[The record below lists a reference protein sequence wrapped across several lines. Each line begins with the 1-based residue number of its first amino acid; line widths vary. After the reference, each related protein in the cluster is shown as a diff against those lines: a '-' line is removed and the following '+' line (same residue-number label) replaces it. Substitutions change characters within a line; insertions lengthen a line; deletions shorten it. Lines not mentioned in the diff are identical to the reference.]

1 MDHALL
7 RLARIDAAQDPGASG
22 AGDGGCASVLS
33 AAGHGALLG
42 VIDAAVGVRT
52 LDQLR
57 HWSRG
62 ALQNILPHGIL
73 ACGLGSVRGRR
84 LMLRPVL
91 LDGFRAALPHRDSVA
106 ANFRLIS
113 QLVLR
118 CWRQRRPQLLQTFSD
133 TAGAGN
139 ALGNCAAHGV
149 FDSGGPELSFIAL
162 CRIPARPD
170 GRHAYALRLLAP
182 SLHLALQRVRSAE
195 NASVQAVAAPR
206 LQLSARE
213 VEVLRWLRQ
222 GKSAWEVAQIL
233 ARSEHTVKNQMRS
246 IYGKLGAA
254 NRAQALF
261 RASQIAI
268 PD

>member
-7 RLARIDAAQDPGASG
+7 RSAHIDAAQDPGASG
-22 AGDGGCASVLS
+22 DGDRGCASVLS

-42 VIDAAVGVRT
+42 VIDAAVGIRT
-52 LDQLR
+52 LDELR

-62 ALQNILPHGIL
+62 ALQNILPHGMFT
-73 ACGLGSVRGRR
+73 CGLGSVRGRR

-91 LDGFRAALPHRDSVA
+91 LDGFRAVQTHEKA

-113 QLVLR
+113 QLVFR
-118 CWRQRRPQLLQTFSD
+118 CWRQRRPQLLETFSD

-139 ALGNCAAHGV
+139 ALGNSAAHGV
-149 FDSGGPELSFIAL
+149 FDAGGPELSFIAL

-206 LQLSARE
+206 LRLSARE
-213 VEVLRWLRQ
+213 LEVLRWLRQ

>member
-1 MDHALL
+1 
-7 RLARIDAAQDPGASG
+7 LARIDTAQDPGTPG
-22 AGDGGCASVLS
+22 AGDGRGASVLN
-33 AAGHGALLG
+33 AAGRGALLG
-42 VIDAAVGVRT
+42 VIDAAAGIRT
-52 LDQLR
+52 LDELR

-62 ALQNILPHGIL
+62 ALQNILPHGML
-73 ACGLGSVRGRR
+73 ACGWGSVRGRR

-91 LDGFRAALPHRDSVA
+91 LDGFRAALSHKDSVA

-113 QLVLR
+113 QLVFR
-118 CWRQRRPQLLQTFSD
+118 CWRQRRPQLLETFSD

-139 ALGNCAAHGV
+139 PLGNSAAHGV
-149 FDSGGPELSFIAL
+149 FDAGGPELSFIAL

-182 SLHLALQRVRSAE
+182 SLHVVLQRVRSAE
-195 NASVQAVAAPR
+195 NTSAQEVAATAPLR
-206 LQLSARE
+206 LSVRE
-213 VEVLRWLRQ
+213 LEVLRWLRQ
-222 GKSAWEVAQIL
+222 GKSAREVAEIL

-254 NRAQALF
+254 NRVQALF
-261 RASQIAI
+261 RASKLAI

>member
-7 RLARIDAAQDPGASG
+7 RLARIDTAQDPGTP
-22 AGDGGCASVLS
+22 GDGGGASVLN
-33 AAGHGALLG
+33 AAGRGALLG
-42 VIDAAVGVRT
+42 VIDAAAGIRT
-52 LDQLR
+52 RDELR

-62 ALQNILPHGIL
+62 ALQNILPHGML
-73 ACGLGSVRGRR
+73 ACGLGSVRGCR

-91 LDGFRAALPHRDSVA
+91 LDGFRAALSHKGSVA

-113 QLVLR
+113 QLVFR
-118 CWRQRRPQLLQTFSD
+118 CWRQRRPQLLETFSD

-139 ALGNCAAHGV
+139 PLGNSAAHGV
-149 FDSGGPELSFIAL
+149 FDAGGPELSFIAL
-162 CRIPARPD
+162 CLIPAKPD

-182 SLHLALQRVRSAE
+182 SLHVVLQRVRSAE
-195 NASVQAVAAPR
+195 NISVREAPSAP

-222 GKSAWEVAQIL
+222 GKSAREVAQIL

>member
-7 RLARIDAAQDPGASG
+7 RLARSDAARDPGAPSASG
-22 AGDGGCASVLS
+22 CGSVLS
-33 AAGHGALLG
+33 AAGRGALFG
-42 VIDAAVGVRT
+42 VIDAAVGIRT
-52 LDQLR
+52 LDELR

-62 ALQNILPHGIL
+62 ALQNILPHAMF

-91 LDGFRAALPHRDSVA
+91 LDGFRVALPHRDSVT

-118 CWRQRRPQLLQTFSD
+118 CWRQRTPQLLQTFSD

-149 FDSGGPELSFIAL
+149 FDTGGPELSFIAL

-170 GRHAYALRLLAP
+170 GRHTYALRLLAP
-182 SLHLALQRVRSAE
+182 SLHVVLQRVRSAE
-195 NASVQAVAAPR
+195 NISVREAPSAP

-213 VEVLRWLRQ
+213 GEVLRWLRQ

-233 ARSEHTVKNQMRS
+233 ARSEYTVKNQMRS
-246 IYGKLGAA
+246 IYRKLGAA

>member
-1 MDHALL
+1 LDHALL
-7 RLARIDAAQDPGASG
+7 RLARIDTAQDPGASG
-22 AGDGGCASVLS
+22 AGDGGCVSVPS

-42 VIDAAVGVRT
+42 VMDAAAGIRT
-52 LDQLR
+52 LDELR

-62 ALQNILPHGIL
+62 ALQNILPHGML

-118 CWRQRRPQLLQTFSD
+118 CWRQRRPQLSETFSD

-149 FDSGGPELSFIAL
+149 FDAGGPDFSFIAL

-182 SLHLALQRVRSAE
+182 ALHVVLQRVRSAE
-195 NASVQAVAAPR
+195 NASVQAVVAPR
-206 LQLSARE
+206 LRLSMRE
-213 VEVLRWLRQ
+213 LEVLRWLRR

-233 ARSEHTVKNQMRS
+233 GRSEHTVKNQMRS
-246 IYGKLGAA
+246 LYGKLGAA

-261 RASQIAI
+261 RASKLAI